1 MRLIYTEGRPGED
14 AQIEFPTLE
23 ELVEELGGD
32 YAEARRVAA
41 LEHWALARRQARE
54 AVAAERVKRIQD
66 RDIQKSAV
74 IASHYSVAMEELV
87 AAVRI
92 AIREAEDPRQLAAL
106 VRAAPA
112 LGAELVRMLGGEK

>member
-14 AQIEFPTLE
+14 AQIEFPTLQ

-87 AAVRI
+87 AAFRI
-92 AIREAEDPRQLAAL
+92 AIREAAAPRQLAAL

-112 LGAELVRMLGGEK
+112 LGAELGRMRGGEK